1 MATFIFEELPM
12 EISMT
17 WRQRA
22 SVLATL
28 AVSCAGQA
36 FAATSDEAKGLWL
49 SADKD
54 AVIEFKA
61 CADRADAL
69 CGRIVWD
76 KDAGTPADTC
86 GVQIA
91 QLNHYENDAW
101 RDGWVYDPRDK
112 KNYKGVIRVKGGV
125 LKVRAFIGVEVLG
138 ETEEMTRTAAIP
150 STPVCKK

>member
-1 MATFIFEELPM
+1 MG
-12 EISMT
+12 ISKT
-17 WRQRA
+17 LGPRA
-22 SVLATL
+22 ALLLAL
-28 AVSCAGQA
+28 AVAGA
-36 FAATSDEAKGLWL
+36 GPAGATGADDAKGLWL

-61 CADRADAL
+61 CPERAGAL

-76 KDAGTPADTC
+76 KDAGTPNDTC

-91 QLNHYENDAW
+91 QLNRYENDAW

-125 LKVRAFIGVEVLG
+125 LNIRAFIGVEILG
-138 ETEEMTRTAAIP
+138 ETEQMTRTDALP
-150 STPVCKK
+150 GTPVCKK